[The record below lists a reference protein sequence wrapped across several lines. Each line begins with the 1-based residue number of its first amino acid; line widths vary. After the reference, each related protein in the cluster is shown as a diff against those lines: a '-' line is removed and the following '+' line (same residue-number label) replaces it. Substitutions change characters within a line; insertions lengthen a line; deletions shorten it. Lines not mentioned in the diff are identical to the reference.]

1 MEEKGKSGDLTP
13 QPALSDEIPAS
24 VEYLPEEH
32 LPDSTF
38 AKWCRRLDSIPGLEV
53 RGIERVEEDQ
63 RQPLATTASYFQMFI
78 VWFSINCTA
87 NNMTLG
93 ILGPVLFGLGFKDA
107 IV

>member
-1 MEEKGKSGDLTP
+1 MEEKSGDLTP
-13 QPALSDEIPAS
+13 KPALSDEMPAS
-24 VEYLPEEH
+24 VEYLPE
-32 LPDSTF
+32 STF
-38 AKWCRRLDSIPGLEV
+38 AKFCRRLDSIPGLEV

-107 IV
+107 VV